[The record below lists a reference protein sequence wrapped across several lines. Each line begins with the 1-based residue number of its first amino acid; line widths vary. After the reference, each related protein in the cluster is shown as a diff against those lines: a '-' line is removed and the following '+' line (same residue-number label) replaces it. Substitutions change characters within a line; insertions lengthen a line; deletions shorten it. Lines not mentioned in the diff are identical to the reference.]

1 MENQIPLYLEHYL
14 QDRGVMSTEHEEL
27 DDPVNG
33 VTVDISF
40 SGPVGS
46 FDEYGDPEW

>member
-1 MENQIPLYLEHYL
+1 MEIQIPLYLEHHL
-14 QDRGVMSTEHEEL
+14 QEMGVMSTDHEEL

-33 VTVDISF
+33 TTVDMSF

-46 FDEYGDPEW
+46 FDEFGEPQW